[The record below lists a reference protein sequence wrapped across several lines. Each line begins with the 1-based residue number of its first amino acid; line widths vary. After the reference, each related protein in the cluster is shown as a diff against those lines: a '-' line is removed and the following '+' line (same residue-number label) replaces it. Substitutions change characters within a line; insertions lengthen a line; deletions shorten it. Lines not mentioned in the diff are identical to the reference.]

1 MADLTCQSCGA
12 GFPETE
18 LFCPAC
24 GTAVIPQL
32 SRAEVGRMQS
42 QYKEMPGVI
51 RSGSLLGLLAGVT
64 LTAPLLLFY
73 WPEDPDLERTYLP
86 ALAALVLFSLLAG
99 TVAGIVI
106 HRRRSAGA
114 KK

>member
-1 MADLTCQSCGA
+1 MPDLTCQSCGA
-12 GFPETE
+12 GLPETE

-24 GTAVIPQL
+24 GAAVIPQL
-32 SRAEVGRMQS
+32 SKAEVGRMQS

-51 RSGSLLGLLAGVT
+51 RRGSLLGLLAGVA

-73 WPEDPDLERTYLP
+73 WPKDPDLERTYLP
-86 ALAALVLFSLLAG
+86 ALAAVVLFSLLAG
-99 TVAGIVI
+99 TALGIVI
-106 HRRRSAGA
+106 HRRSAGA